1 MQEPSR
7 PNPDALLAAIRQED
21 EKHRRG
27 RLTIFLGM
35 CAGVGKTYAM
45 LKMAHQRKTDGIDL
59 VVAVVETHRRSET
72 QALLEGLPTLP
83 LRTVEYRGTT
93 LQEMDLDAILQRRP
107 ALALVDEL
115 AHTNAPTSR
124 HPKRYQDVMELLEA
138 GIDVYSTLNIQHI
151 ESRVDLV
158 RQIVGVTIRE
168 TVPDTILDQATDI
181 QLVDLPPDALRE
193 RLAEGKV
200 YLGAMAQTASANFF
214 REENLTALREL
225 ALRVTAE
232 LVNQELREVMTTR
245 RIEGTW
251 KTNAKLMVAIGP
263 SPFSAELIRWTR
275 RTVSI
280 MGAPWVAVYVE
291 SSTPLS
297 EEETARLAKTLSL
310 ARQLGAQVVATSGDD
325 LVKTLLRVA
334 REERVTQL
342 VVGKTLGSHWFEVVT
357 GGSLVDRLIRESGDL
372 DVCVVQTG
380 QSRETRPSS
389 KRLSLDMKPWSHD
402 IILGGASIALI
413 TGICWLLRD
422 VTGYWAIALV
432 YLFLIILLATR
443 LRRRAIIS
451 IAAASALLWDFLFI
465 PPAFTL
471 RINEVHDILM
481 FVMYFIV
488 ALVIGNLTARLRL
501 REWSERKREQ
511 RTAAL
516 YRLAQGV
523 VESTTLEEGLRRA
536 VQEIRNAS
544 GADCAV
550 LLVGQDGRLS
560 AIPHPAGTWTLTE
573 KERGVA
579 VYALEHREPAGRH
592 TDTLPES
599 DCLHLPLKTV
609 NNKVGVIALHFP
621 NNKTLLLDEREL
633 LETFADQIA
642 VMVERYWLI
651 QEAGRTQ
658 LAEESEKLYKTLF
671 DCVSHE
677 IKTPLAVIQAATGEL
692 GLVFDLV
699 KETKGAQPFLKEIE
713 TASRRLGR
721 IVDNLLSM
729 TRIESG
735 RYTLAPVWCD
745 VDEIISSA
753 RQQVGDLL
761 SRHHVRVLI
770 PDDLPSVKVEW
781 GFVEQSLA
789 NLAANAA
796 LYSEPG
802 SEITISAQ
810 VDDSHLVLKVAD
822 QGPGLPQGG
831 ETRIFEKFYRGPHAP
846 PGGVGLGLSIVR
858 GLMTAL
864 GGTVSATNNPT
875 RGATFILRIPVE
887 MKRIPESL

>member
-1 MQEPSR
+1 MQDPSR
-7 PNPDALLAAIRQED
+7 PNPDVLLAAIKQED
-21 EKHRRG
+21 DRHRRG
-27 RLTIFLGM
+27 RLTVFLGM

-45 LKMAHQRKTDGIDL
+45 LKMAHQRKSEGTDL
-59 VVAVVETHRRSET
+59 VVAVVETHRRTET
-72 QALLEGLPTLP
+72 QALLEGLPAIP
-83 LRTVEYRGTT
+83 LRLVEYRGAT
-93 LQEMDLDAILQRRP
+93 LPEMDLDALLQRHP
-107 ALALVDEL
+107 TLALVDEL
-115 AHTNAPTSR
+115 AHSNAPTSR
-124 HPKRYQDVMELLEA
+124 HPKRYQDVLELLDA

-158 RQIVGVTIRE
+158 RQITGVTIRE
-168 TVPDTILDQATDI
+168 TVPDTVLDQATDI
-181 QLVDLPPDALRE
+181 QLVDLTPDSLRE

-200 YLGAMAQTASANFF
+200 YLGTMAQTAASNFF
-214 REENLTALREL
+214 KEENLTALREL
-225 ALRVTAE
+225 ALRATAE
-232 LVNQELREVMTTR
+232 HVNQELRDVMTTR
-245 RIEGTW
+245 QITGAW

-263 SPFSAELIRWTR
+263 SPYSAELIRWTR
-275 RTVSI
+275 RAVSV
-280 MGAPWVAVYVE
+280 MGAQWVAVYVE
-291 SSTPLS
+291 SLLPLS

-310 ARQLGAQVVATSGDD
+310 ARQLGAQVVATTGDD

-342 VVGKTLGSHWFEVVT
+342 VIGKTLDSPLREFFK

-380 QSRETRPSS
+380 QSQGPHLTPPG
-389 KRLSLDMKPWSHD
+389 KPFDFTPWSHD
-402 IILGGASIALI
+402 ITLGTVSIALV
-413 TGICWLLRD
+413 TAICWLIRD

-432 YLFLIILLATR
+432 YLFLIILLATQ
-443 LRRRAIIS
+443 LQRRAILIT
-451 IAAASALLWDFLFI
+451 AAASALLWDFLFI
-465 PPAFTL
+465 PPVFTL
-471 RINEVHDILM
+471 HINQVHDILM

-523 VESTTLEEGLRRA
+523 AESTTLEEGLRRA
-536 VQEIRNAS
+536 IQEIQNVS
-544 GADCAV
+544 GTQCAV

-560 AIPHPAGTWTLTE
+560 QTQHPAGMWTLTE

-579 VYALEHREPAGRH
+579 LWSLEHREPAGRH

-599 DCLHLPLKTV
+599 DCLHLPLKTA
-609 NNKVGVIALHFP
+609 NNKVGVLALHFP
-621 NNKTLLLDEREL
+621 DRKPLLLDEREL

-642 VMVERYWLI
+642 VMIERYWLI

-692 GLVFDLV
+692 GLVFDLI
-699 KETKGAQPFLKEIE
+699 KEAKGAQPFLKEIE

-721 IVDNLLSM
+721 IVDNLISM

-735 RYTLAPVWCD
+735 RYTLAPAWCD

-753 RQQVGDLL
+753 QQQVGDLL
-761 SRHHVRVLI
+761 SRHQVHVLI
-770 PDDLPSVKVEW
+770 PSDFPSVKVDS

-789 NLAANAA
+789 NLTANAA
-796 LYSEPG
+796 LYTEPG

-810 VDDSHLVLKVAD
+810 VDESHLVLRVSD
-822 QGPGLPQGG
+822 QGPGLPPGG
-831 ETRIFEKFYRGPHAP
+831 ETRVFEKFFRGPQAP
-846 PGGVGLGLSIVR
+846 SGGIGLGLSIVK
-858 GLMTAL
+858 GLMNAL
-864 GGTVSATNNPT
+864 QGTVSAVNNPD
-875 RGATFILRIPVE
+875 RGATFTLRIPVE
-887 MKRIPESL
+887 MKRIPESI